1 MKRLIVASI
10 LILPAFTVQAADF
23 QKVYEVPL
31 SADAIK
37 KAANI
42 TRDRAVITCSFW
54 GVGND
59 LVGEVVLEAKD
70 GRYRLTFDNMKSVD
84 SGMLLANL
92 PQLTEPCNKAMNAYG
107 DKLYT
112 KVSNWT
118 DF

>member
-10 LILPAFTVQAADF
+10 LTLSTFTVQAADF

-42 TRDRAVITCSFW
+42 TRDRAIITCTFW

-59 LVGEVVLEAKD
+59 FVGEVILEAKD
-70 GRYRLTFDNMKSVD
+70 GRYRLSFDNMKSMD
-84 SGMLLANL
+84 SGAYLASL
-92 PQLTEPCNKAMNAYG
+92 PQTQESCTKAMNAYG

-112 KVSNWT
+112 KISNWT